1 MWGILAVGF
10 VFAIIVT
17 PLVMTF
23 TKKRE
28 GESDVC
34 YRERVGHIVGFIFA
48 GLVVVVPLLA
58 FLILFMS
65 R

>member
-1 MWGILAVGF
+1 MWGILGFVF

-17 PLVMTF
+17 PMVLTF

-28 GESDVC
+28 GESEVC
-34 YRERVGHIVGFIFA
+34 YKDRVGHIVGCIFV
-48 GLVVVVPLLA
+48 GLFVVVPLLA
-58 FLILFMS
+58 VLIFFLS

>member
-1 MWGILAVGF
+1 MWGILGF
-10 VFAIIVT
+10 VLIFAIIVT
-17 PLVMTF
+17 PMVLAF

-34 YRERVGHIVGFIFA
+34 YKDRIGHIVGCIFVGLFIV
-48 GLVVVVPLLA
+48 LPLLA
-58 FLILFMS
+58 FLIFFLS